1 MKIAAHIIGCH
12 QVSEDDFQR
21 HIVSYVFDSSQTI
34 DEIIAAT
41 GEKDISA
48 LNLSTVKE
56 VSVGAKNTE
65 QQVQPDG
72 VSLAG

>member
-1 MKIAAHIIGCH
+1 MKIAAFIVGCH
-12 QVSEDDFQR
+12 QVSETDYQR

-34 DEIIAAT
+34 DEIIATT

-56 VSVGAKNTE
+56 EKSKYFRKKNSE
-65 QQVQPDG
+65 KIG
-72 VSLAG
+72 

>member
-12 QVSEDDFQR
+12 QVSETDYQR

-34 DEIIAAT
+34 DEIVAAT

-56 VSVGAKNTE
+56 ISVGAKNTE
-65 QQVQPDG
+65 QLLQPDTFC
-72 VSLAG
+72 AG